1 MTRSRTL
8 VVALLLLLLAGTA
21 TAYAAATR
29 SHAPVTVVR
38 VTQHWGQGPSAEYG
52 SDYGGIG
59 EVHPLT
65 FTVPDAATAYDAV
78 ITIGLQYSTH
88 GPGDFVVDTLLR
100 LPHFGKVVTTRPAQL
115 RLARLDE
122 PTSTTVRFL
131 ARDLPAGTTYEVSP
145 TVNSH
150 PSSRPNRIVTSRVV
164 LTVDLTPAS

>member
-8 VVALLLLLLAGTA
+8 VVALLLLLAGSTA
-21 TAYAAATR
+21 AYAAATR
-29 SHAPVTVVR
+29 SQAPAPVVR
-38 VTQHWGQGPSAEYG
+38 VTQHWGQGPTARYG
-52 SDYGGIG
+52 SDYGAIG
-59 EVHPLT
+59 EVRPLT

-78 ITIGLQYSTH
+78 VTVGLQYSTR

-100 LPHFGKVVTTRPAQL
+100 LPHFGKVVATHPSQL

-150 PSSRPNRIVTSRVV
+150 PSRHPNRIVTSRVV